1 MNQPSQFDNQTTAP
15 QQHRR
20 PSVWPALLA
29 FLLIGA
35 IYMVVPEQLP
45 IGPSWLLLAVIIAFL
60 IPVSVTRWRG
70 KLHITRRLGFAILT
84 IVTACVAAS
93 AAFLLLHL
101 TSGTV
106 RAPTLLRDAALI
118 WVANILT
125 FAIWYWEIDGGG
137 PAQRHHDGYHS
148 TDFAFPQITL
158 EHSPQTWCPHFVDY
172 LFLAFNTST
181 AFSPTDTMVLS
192 RRAKLLMM
200 TQALISLVALGVLVA
215 RAINT
220 L

>member
-60 IPVSVTRWRG
+60 IPVSITRWRG
-70 KLHITRRLGFAILT
+70 KLHITHRLGFAILA

-118 WVANILT
+118 WVANILM
-125 FAIWYWEIDGGG
+125 FAR
-137 PAQRHHDGYHS
+137 P
-148 TDFAFPQITL
+148 
-158 EHSPQTWCPHFVDY
+158 
-172 LFLAFNTST
+172 
-181 AFSPTDTMVLS
+181 PTS
-192 RRAKLLMM
+192 RRTAVSVHPNAVS
-200 TQALISLVALGVLVA
+200 TPSLAARVACYLDEV
-215 RAINT
+215 REI
-220 L
+220 

>member
-1 MNQPSQFDNQTTAP
+1 MNQSSPLDNQTTAP

-20 PSVWPALLA
+20 PSIWPALLT

-35 IYMVVPEQLP
+35 IYLVVPEQLP
-45 IGPSWLLLAVIIAFL
+45 IGPSWLLLAVIVAFL
-60 IPVSVTRWRG
+60 IPATIMRWQG
-70 KLHITRRLGFAILT
+70 KLHITRGLGFVILA

-93 AAFLLLHL
+93 AGFLMFHL

-106 RAPTLLRDAALI
+106 GAPTLLRDAALI
-118 WVANILT
+118 WLANILT
-125 FAIWYWEIDGGG
+125 FSIWYWEIDDGG
-137 PAQRHHDGYHS
+137 PARRHRDGYHR
-148 TDFAFPQITL
+148 TDFVFPQLTF
-158 EHSPQTWCPHFVDY
+158 EHSPHRWYPHFVDY

-200 TQALISLVALGVLVA
+200 TQALISLVALVVLAA
-215 RAINT
+215 RAINM